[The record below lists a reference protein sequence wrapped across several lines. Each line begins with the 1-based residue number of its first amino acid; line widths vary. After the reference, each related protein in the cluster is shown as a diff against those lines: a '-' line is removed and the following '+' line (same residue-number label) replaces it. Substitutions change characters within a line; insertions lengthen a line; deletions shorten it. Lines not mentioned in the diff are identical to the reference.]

1 MSIVPSQP
9 SDENRAALR
18 ATARLIASLRDPAR
32 SPLFARQSSPSSAQD
47 AQSIGEGRT
56 FEAGVE
62 VIETHVSFIL
72 LAGDRAFKIKKPL
85 VLPFLDF
92 STLERRRVA
101 CEDELRLNRRTA
113 PELYLRVV
121 ALTGSPEAPRL
132 VAATD
137 SETAAE
143 GGEPIEFAVEM
154 RRFDPDAL
162 FSKRLAEGRIE
173 AEQVDALAERIAVFH
188 ASLAGS
194 PAEDGAAGTKPADP
208 SSPTD
213 PSEEPA
219 ARIARRNLAELRTLA
234 PTSMRE
240 RIEGLGR
247 WLDEEIVRVAPGLA
261 ARRRAGFVR
270 ECHGDLHL
278 ANVALVDGRPVLF
291 DCLEFDRALRQI
303 DVLDEA
309 AFAFMDFHA
318 HDRPDFAAR
327 FLNAY
332 LERTG
337 DYEGVVGL
345 RLFAVHRALV
355 RLKVALIRSGQSQ
368 IASLVDAAAR
378 PEIERPLAV
387 AERLVRDRVAR
398 LVVTCGLAGS
408 GKTTVSSRLVEALCA
423 IRLRSDVER
432 KRMVGLEAAARSG
445 SGVGEGL
452 YDPEASR
459 RTYRRL
465 EALAET
471 ILKSGWSVVVD
482 AAFLRAAERGPF
494 RALAARLGLP
504 FRIVVCTAP
513 VEVLRARIDA
523 RSAQGRDASEADRA
537 VLAHQLEIAEPPA
550 DAERAQTEML
560 STDAPLEE
568 VEAAC
573 RALGARIRAGD

>member
-1 MSIVPSQP
+1 MSIVRSQP

-18 ATARLIASLRDPAR
+18 ATARLIASLRDSER
-32 SPLFARQSSPSSAQD
+32 SPLVAPEPSAPSARSTGKSRASD
-47 AQSIGEGRT
+47 A
-56 FEAGVE
+56 EAEVD

-92 STLERRRVA
+92 STLESRRIA

-121 ALTGSPEAPRL
+121 AITGTPDLPRL
-132 VAATD
+132 AAATD
-137 SETAAE
+137 YAKTVA
-143 GGEPIEFAVEM
+143 GGEAIEFAVEM

-173 AEQVDALAERIAVFH
+173 AEQVDALAERIADFH
-188 ASLAGS
+188 ASL
-194 PAEDGAAGTKPADP
+194 DGGADEARAVEHAAPDP
-208 SSPTD
+208 TAPTD
-213 PSEEPA
+213 PFEEPA

-234 PTSMRE
+234 PPSMGE
-240 RIEGLGR
+240 RIERLGR
-247 WLDEEIVRVAPGLA
+247 WLEEEIVRVAPGLA

-303 DVLDEA
+303 DVLDEV
-309 AFAFMDFHA
+309 AFAFMDFRA
-318 HDRPDFAAR
+318 HERPDLAAR

-337 DYEGVVGL
+337 DYEGVVGM

-368 IASLVDAAAR
+368 SASQRDAMAENELAR
-378 PEIERPLAV
+378 LLAV
-387 AERLVRDRVAR
+387 AERLVDQRLAR
-398 LVVTCGLAGS
+398 LVVTSGLAGS
-408 GKTTVSSRLVEALCA
+408 GKTTVSSRLVEDLGA

-432 KRMVGLEAAARSG
+432 KRMVGLEAAARTG

-465 EALAET
+465 ETLAET
-471 ILKSGWSVVVD
+471 LLESGWPVVVD
-482 AAFLRAAERGPF
+482 AAFLRAGERAPF

-537 VLAHQLEIAEPPA
+537 VLAHQLELAEPPA

-560 STDAPLEE
+560 STDAPLEQ
-568 VEAAC
+568 VEAVC
-573 RALGARIRAGD
+573 RALAERIRELD